1 MSRSLLVVLF
11 AFVAVCLPSTA
22 MAQPSQVANFTGD
35 CVSATLTCGFD
46 ASTSVCSAGA
56 FPTGYVWTFT
66 NPSAGGSGITKSHTF
81 SNSNNANVT
90 LELHCSDGRDAQ
102 KTRTVCWG
110 GGSGCILPNV
120 GPN

>member
-11 AFVAVCLPSTA
+11 AFVAVCLASTA

-35 CVSATLTCGFD
+35 CNSGTLTCDFD
-46 ASTSVCSAGA
+46 ASASVCSVGA
-56 FPTGYVWTFT
+56 FPTGYFWTFS
-66 NPSAGGSGITKSHTF
+66 NPSGGGSGVTDSHAF

-90 LELHCSDGRDAQ
+90 LQLNCSDGRDAQ